1 MNPVIERHNRATY
14 EKVVSTN
21 EGNIQSYPQSSLK
34 VIPARIQNTAI
45 NYVSTISDSDHQK
58 QLYKKQIELAIRLS
72 KYDDKIIALREFQV
86 RTFNFLNILE
96 RNMFDY
102 PREAVIASKEFT
114 KRVNVVA

>member
-1 MNPVIERHNRATY
+1 MNPVIERYNRATY

-45 NYVSTISDSDHQK
+45 NYVSTISDSDHK
-58 QLYKKQIELAIRLS
+58 KKLYKKQIEIALKQS

-86 RTFNFLNILE
+86 RTFNFLNVLE

-102 PREAVIASKEFT
+102 PKEVVT
-114 KRVNVVA
+114 PVYNIVKRVNVIV